1 MSALERQVGG
11 DHYKKMD
18 IQPWQA
24 ARAWLTPEQ
33 FKGYM
38 VGTALA
44 YLARVNAQGDG
55 KGGDLDIA
63 KAMHTLEFY
72 SESVGGLEKT
82 QAPQEDAGKAFD
94 DFGAFL
100 AAMSDAQDLPPCD
113 DTSCEACHG
122 GDNGR
127 VSARIVEI
135 GPDGPRERSLE
146 DVANDRNAPKTL
158 RDLLKSILA
167 SKGGK

>member
-1 MSALERQVGG
+1 MSALDRQVGG

-18 IQPWQA
+18 IQPWEVM
-24 ARAWLTPEQ
+24 RTWLTREQ

-44 YLARVNAQGDG
+44 YLARVNSQGKG
-55 KGGDLDIA
+55 KGGDTDIA
-63 KAMHTLEFY
+63 KALHTLEFY
-72 SESVGGLEKT
+72 SESVSGLEKT
-82 QAPQEDAGKAFD
+82 QAPQEDADEVFD
-94 DFGAFL
+94 LGAFL
-100 AAMSDAQDLPPCD
+100 AALSGEDLPPCD
-113 DTSCEACHG
+113 DPHCESCYDIG
-122 GDNGR
+122 NG
-127 VSARIVEI
+127 VSASVVEI

-146 DVANDRNAPKTL
+146 DVLNDRNAPKTL